1 MKSGPLV
8 VRRGHGAVV
17 NLAPGDGSWLNA
29 PMLTTIAE
37 IATPSTKVEV
47 LEGDWPQPVE
57 HTWRDPRPVVTLLM
71 RPSWY
76 WVEGCYRDIGPD
88 FSHIGE
94 VFFIPPDSELIGRG
108 RGGAVKAARC
118 VFDPAFYERTLG
130 TLPRLTGA
138 QLRRSLD
145 IRGTLMPSLLARLM
159 DEALAPGFAGRAL
172 AESLGAALL
181 IEWARQALHIEGQDD
196 ATRRGLTVGQRKIV
210 SDYLAGLDCAQP
222 SVSTLAALCGLSE
235 RQFCKRFREEMGCT
249 AGRYLAGAQMRRAQA
264 LLLDSDLPLK
274 EIAYRLGFANPANFS
289 AAFRAA
295 TREPPG
301 AFRRQHRRPSGF
313 VGRL

>member
-1 MKSGPLV
+1 
-8 VRRGHGAVV
+8 
-17 NLAPGDGSWLNA
+17 
-29 PMLTTIAE
+29 MLTTIAE

-57 HTWRDPRPVVTLLM
+57 HTWRDPRAVVTLLM

-76 WVEGCYRDIGPD
+76 WVEGCYRDVGPD
-88 FSHIGE
+88 FSRIGE
-94 VFFIPPDSELIGRG
+94 VFFIPPDFELVGRG
-108 RGGAVKAARC
+108 RGGSVKAARC
-118 VFDPAFYERTLG
+118 IFDPTFYERTLG
-130 TLPRLTGA
+130 TLPLLSGT

-145 IRGTLMPSLLARLM
+145 IRGTLMPALLARLM
-159 DEALAPGFAGRAL
+159 EEALSPGFAGAAL

-181 IEWARQALHIEGQDD
+181 IEWARQALHSERSGE
-196 ATRRGLTVGQRKIV
+196 ASRRGLTTGQRKIV
-210 SDYLAGLDCAQP
+210 TDYLAALDCAQP
-222 SVSTLAALCGLSE
+222 SVSALAVLCGLSE

-249 AGRYLAGAQMRRAQA
+249 AGRYLAAAQMRRAQN

-295 TREPPG
+295 THQPPG
-301 AFRRQHRRPSGF
+301 AFRRRHRHAAGF
-313 VGRL
+313 VGGAERYGKFPRI